1 MESFSH
7 LFQTKKKKKKEK
19 KFARSE
25 MNLQG
30 FFFS

>member
-7 LFQTKKKKKKEK
+7 LFQTKKKKKEK